1 MFGEHVRVWGH
12 ASRRDGLFSCV
23 AFLGL
28 VGRVPR
34 GETSCRAGRAVGAV
48 ELQSFFLAARAALRA
63 VSCPKIPIELQTDSW
78 STPFPPR
85 TRRRSQPTQKTCC
98 GAPGSLKHET
108 LRLEPRRAADRGAR
122 RRGGGGQ
129 HDGRDER
136 APGGPAAPHLRVR
149 ADRRRD
155 PVLPA
160 PESICLLGQHAQ
172 VPGGHGERALRR
184 HRPPLQRPQI
194 RARRPRRRRHAQTAS
209 VDR

>member
-12 ASRRDGLFSCV
+12 ASRRDGSFSCV

-28 VGRVPR
+28 VGRAPR
-34 GETSCRAGRAVGAV
+34 GGHRA
-48 ELQSFFLAARAALRA
+48 AARAGVGENPTGPALRVA
-63 VSCPKIPIELQTDSW
+63 RAQLIQTDV
-78 STPFPPR
+78 F
-85 TRRRSQPTQKTCC
+85 TRCLRNTTVRRGPL
-98 GAPGSLKHET
+98 GSLNHET
-108 LRLEPRRAADRGAR
+108 LRLEPRRAADRGVC

-129 HDGRDER
+129 HRDER